1 MVIRQ
6 DVAKVIVGTWL
17 QGEHLDD
24 AKLINVNDFDGYA
37 DIAKVIKGG
46 THDPL
51 EVARLTKRN
60 PVEVGKLISY
70 GLVNLYESAMLN
82 IKQERMTEELAEA
95 CGKKKKTDE
104 IKSIIKKYDTTV
116 VETVSEA
123 KDMAVG
129 YIEELD
135 RRKARDVVLTGIQ
148 SLDDVLYG
156 IRPKELTSVGA
167 RPSVGKSAFMLQV
180 AVNVAKN
187 GKKVLYFPL
196 EMTVQQTVER
206 IISRYLQK
214 TTSQNLRSGKLDAE
228 QWAEVQL
235 QLQRVEA
242 LEQSGNFQVYEG
254 CGYLEQIIALI
265 EKEQP
270 YMVVIDQLQQMKT
283 TKQTFADVRSRFS
296 HMTAELQA
304 VAMSHDCAVWL
315 ACQVNRTANH
325 NANNEPTLENLKE
338 SGSIEEDSDNVI
350 LLHRDENEEEEQC
363 VGGMFRIVQCNVAK
377 QRSGPTNKIK
387 LKFMP
392 ERFAFY
398 QLDNTPSGFGE
409 MRTDDIEF

>member
-1 MVIRQ
+1 MVISK
-6 DVAKVIVGTWL
+6 DIAEVLIGTWL
-17 QGEHLDD
+17 HGEHLED
-24 AKLINVNDFDGYA
+24 AKLFSVNDFGEYA

-46 THDPL
+46 THDPM
-51 EVARLTKRN
+51 EVVRLTKRN
-60 PVEVGKLISY
+60 PGEVGALLSY
-70 GLVNLYESAMLN
+70 TFSNLYESAMLN
-82 IKQERMTEELAEA
+82 IRQEKMTEELSEA
-95 CGKKKKTDE
+95 CGKRTKIKNIKE
-104 IKSIIKKYDTTV
+104 IIQKYDVGITEPV
-116 VETVSEA
+116 KEA
-123 KDMAVG
+123 KNMAIG

-135 RRKARDVVLTGIQ
+135 KRKARDVVLTGIG
-148 SLDDVLYG
+148 SLDDILYG
-156 IRPKELTSVGA
+156 IRPKELTSIGA

-214 TTSQNLRSGKLDAE
+214 TTSRNLRSGKLDEE
-228 QWAEVQL
+228 QWAEVSL
-235 QLQRVEA
+235 QLDRVNV
-242 LEQSGNFQVYEG
+242 LEESGNFQVYEG
-254 CGYLEQIIALI
+254 CGNIEHIIAII
-265 EKEQP
+265 EKEKP
-270 YMVVIDQLQQMKT
+270 YLVVIDQLQQMKT
-283 TKQTFADVRSRFS
+283 SKQTFNDVRSRFS
-296 HMTAELQA
+296 YMTAELQA
-304 VAMSHDCAVWL
+304 VVMSHDCAVWL
-315 ACQVNRTANH
+315 ACQVNRTANQ

-363 VGGMFRIVQCNVAK
+363 VGGMYRIVQANVAK
-377 QRSGPTNKIK
+377 QRSGPTAKIK

-409 MRTDDIEF
+409 LGTDDIEF

>member
-6 DVAKVIVGTWL
+6 DVAEVLIGTWL

-24 AKLINVNDFDGYA
+24 AKLINVNEFGDYA
-37 DIAKVIKGG
+37 DMAKVIKAG
-46 THDPL
+46 THDPI
-51 EVARLTKRN
+51 EVAKLTKRKAA
-60 PVEVGKLISY
+60 EVGGLISY
-70 GLVNLYESAMLN
+70 GLSNLYESAMLN
-82 IKQERMTEELAEA
+82 IKQEKMTEELSEA
-95 CGKKKKTDE
+95 CGKRKKAKD
-104 IKSIIKKYDTTV
+104 IKEIIKKYDITT
-116 VETVSEA
+116 VETVKEA
-123 KDMAVG
+123 KNMAVG

-135 RRKARDVVLTGIQ
+135 RRKARDVVLTGI
-148 SLDDVLYG
+148 STLDDILFG
-156 IRPKELTSVGA
+156 IRPKELTSIGA

-206 IISRYLQK
+206 IISRYLHK
-214 TTSQNLRSGKLDAE
+214 ADSRSLRLGKLDGE
-228 QWAEVQL
+228 QWAEVQM
-235 QLQRVEA
+235 QLDRVEA

-254 CGYLEQIIALI
+254 CGHLEQIIALI

-283 TKQTFADVRSRFS
+283 AKQTFNDVRSRFS
-296 HMTAELQA
+296 YMTAELQG

-315 ACQVNRTANH
+315 ACQVNRTANQ
-325 NANNEPTLENLKE
+325 NTNNEPTLENLKE

-350 LLHRDENEEEEQC
+350 LLHRDEKEEEEQC
-363 VGGMFRIVQCNVAK
+363 VNGFRIIQCNVAK
-377 QRSGPTNKIK
+377 QRSGPTAKIK

-398 QLDNTPSGFGE
+398 PQDNTPSGFGQ